1 MSYHHVHFIRHILRV
16 PFLGKIKNNLRYVIM
31 SCPFSQ
37 AGGAGSRAT
46 KVDEIPGTRR
56 ELSNGAVGAMFTLTN
71 GKKGFRIISGAK
83 VGMRVP
89 PRAITQAEAQAA
101 FDKYYS
107 KINKVRRG
115 PRKGTPVFASTQGL
129 RSARTYDIRHSRDP
143 RKIITDSRYL
153 SPSGPRQWD
162 YPGVDAGPV
171 VRKPRSAAQ
180 LAALARGRAATG
192 TNRRR
197 AAFSELGAMSQNY
210 DAGKPY
216 ANEKVYKP
224 AGFQQQGGYWW

>member
-1 MSYHHVHFIRHILRV
+1 
-16 PFLGKIKNNLRYVIM
+16 M

-37 AGGAGSRAT
+37 AGGAGPRAT
-46 KVDEIPGTRR
+46 KVDEVPGTRKT
-56 ELSNGAVGAMFTLTN
+56 LANGAVGAMFTLTN
-71 GKKGFRIISGAK
+71 GKKGFRIISGATHSVK
-83 VGMRVP
+83 
-89 PRAITQAEAQAA
+89 PRQITQAEAQAA

-115 PRKGTPVFASTQGL
+115 PRKGTPVFASTRGL
-129 RSARTYDIRHSRDP
+129 RAARTYDINHSRDP

-162 YPGVDAGPV
+162 YPGVDAGSV
-171 VRKPRSAAQ
+171 VRKPRSSAQ

-216 ANEKVYKP
+216 ANGTVYRP
-224 AGFQQQGGYWW
+224 AGFQQRQQPRQQQQQQQQGWEVVKRSSKRGRSNAPRSVEQL